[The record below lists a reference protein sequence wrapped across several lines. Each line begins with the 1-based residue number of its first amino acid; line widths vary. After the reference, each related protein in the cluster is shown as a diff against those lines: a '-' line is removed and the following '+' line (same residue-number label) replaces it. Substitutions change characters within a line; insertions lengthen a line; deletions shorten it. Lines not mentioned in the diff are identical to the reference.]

1 MKGKAYIAGK
11 LCSKEE
17 REFLEKV
24 DKLCKKLGLQT
35 FLPHRDAGLFEEG
48 MDPEPIFKKDR
59 DMVDWCDLVVAFLD
73 WQGISSGTA
82 WELGYAYAKNK
93 KVIGFVEDKKS
104 LDKKFRI
111 CVMCF
116 NKDVKLVE
124 SLEELKE
131 LIQSS
136 S

>member
-1 MKGKAYIAGK
+1 MKIYIAGK
-11 LCSKEE
+11 LW
-17 REFLEKV
+17 EKGDRV
-24 DKLCKKLGLQT
+24 KVEKIDKLCKDLGHET
-35 FLPHRDAGLFEEG
+35 FLPHRDAGIYEEG
-48 MDPEPIFKKDR
+48 KDPEPLFKKDR
-59 DMVDWCDLVVAFLD
+59 DMVDWADVIVALLD

-82 WELGYAYAKNK
+82 WELGYAHAKGK
-93 KVIGFVEDKKS
+93 KVIGIVEDKKS

-116 NKDVKLVE
+116 NKDVELVE